1 MKNRIA
7 SIAFLKRGFPV
18 LVLVAGLAWAQGCA
32 TYQVRMPDDDPAVI
46 KSEGKVMHAYLWGL
60 FYDPQVMT
68 AHCES
73 RAINDVE
80 IKRNYLHDLASVLTL
95 GIWMPM
101 EVHFRCRAPH
111 GDVGPFPEAPR

>member
-18 LVLVAGLAWAQGCA
+18 LMLVAGLTWAHGCA
-32 TYQVRMPDDDPAVI
+32 TYQVRMPDDDPAIIVP
-46 KSEGKVMHAYLWGL
+46 EGKVMHAYLWGL
-60 FYDPQVMT
+60 FYDPQVLT
-68 AHCES
+68 ADCES

-80 IKRNYLHDLASVLTL
+80 IKRSYLYDLASVLTL

-101 EVHFRCRAPH
+101 EVRFRCRAPH

>member
-1 MKNRIA
+1 MKQW
-7 SIAFLKRGFPV
+7 FLV
-18 LVLVAGLAWAQGCA
+18 LVLVAGLAWAQGWA
-32 TYQVRMPDDDPAVI
+32 SFHDRMPDDDPA
-46 KSEGKVMHAYLWGL
+46 KLTYEGGTMHAYLWGL

-68 AHCES
+68 ADCES